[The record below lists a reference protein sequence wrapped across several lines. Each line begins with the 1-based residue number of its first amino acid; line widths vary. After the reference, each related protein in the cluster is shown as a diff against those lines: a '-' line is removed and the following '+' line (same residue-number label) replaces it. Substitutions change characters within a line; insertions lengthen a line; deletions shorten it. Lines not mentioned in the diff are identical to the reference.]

1 MMGSSLQP
9 ARFERGAKPNNPI
22 VRVMGLEFSNCLGIA
37 AGVDRTGCHLPSLS
51 ALKLGHVEVGTV
63 TDPCDL
69 QIPRV
74 GRRPGL
80 IAGVNVASSKRGF
93 SEEVF
98 ADYRACVA
106 AALHVADYI
115 VLNFS
120 KDAADRCPQSDGA
133 AVIVA
138 RTRLQLIEHRSRA
151 QRHIPLLA
159 KVNAGTSGEPLP
171 MPRASATELDG
182 FVFVGGGIAR
192 IAELRKA
199 LPDHG
204 IVSVGG
210 VLTEYDVQ
218 ARRHAG
224 ADLVQV
230 HRVYTEGGAAQVER
244 MRLALEQG
252 FVHD

>member
-1 MMGSSLQP
+1 MMASSLQSP
-9 ARFERGAKPNNPI
+9 RFERGAKPNNSI
-22 VRVMGLEFSNCLGIA
+22 VRIMGLEFRNCLGIA
-37 AGVDRTGCHLPSLS
+37 AGIDRTGCHLPSLS
-51 ALKLGHVEVGTV
+51 ALNLGHIEVGTIA
-63 TDPCDL
+63 DPRDL
-69 QIPRV
+69 QIDRA
-74 GRRPGL
+74 GQRPGS
-80 IAGVNVASSKRGF
+80 IIGVNVGSSKSGF

-98 ADYRACVA
+98 ADYRVCVA

-120 KDAADRCPQSDGA
+120 NDAADRNPRSDGA

-138 RTRLQLIEHRSRA
+138 RARLQIEEHRSST

-159 KVNAGTSGEPLP
+159 KLNAGTSGQPLP
-171 MPRASATELDG
+171 MPRTSAAQLNG
-182 FVFVGGGIAR
+182 FVFVGGGITR

-204 IVSVGG
+204 IASVGG
-210 VLTEYDVQ
+210 VLTENDVQ

-224 ADLVQV
+224 ADLVQI
-230 HRVYTEGGAAQVER
+230 HRMYTDGGAAQVER
-244 MRLALEQG
+244 MRVALEQG

>member
-1 MMGSSLQP
+1 MESSLQS
-9 ARFERGAKPNNPI
+9 ARFERGAKPNNSI
-22 VRVMGLEFSNCLGIA
+22 VRVMGLEFSNCLGLA
-37 AGVDRTGCHLPSLS
+37 AGIDRTGCHLPALS
-51 ALKLGHVEVGTV
+51 ALNLGHIEVGTI
-63 TDPCDL
+63 TDPHDL
-69 QIPRV
+69 QIDKA
-74 GRRPGL
+74 GQRPGS
-80 IAGVNVASSKRGF
+80 IIGVNVGSRKSGF

-120 KDAADRCPQSDGA
+120 NEVADRNPKSDGA
-133 AVIVA
+133 AVVMA
-138 RTRLQLIEHRSRA
+138 RARLQMEEYRSST

-159 KVNAGTSGEPLP
+159 KVNAGTSGQPLP
-171 MPRASATELDG
+171 MPRANAAKLDG
-182 FVFVGGGIAR
+182 FVFVGGGVAR

-210 VLTEYDVQ
+210 VLTENDVQ

-230 HRVYTEGGAAQVER
+230 HRAYTGGGAAHVER
-244 MRLALEQG
+244 MRAALEHG
-252 FVHD
+252 IAHD

>member
-1 MMGSSLQP
+1 MGSSLQS
-9 ARFERGAKPNNPI
+9 ARFERGEKPNNPI
-22 VRVMGLEFSNCLGIA
+22 VRVMGLEFINCLGIA
-37 AGVDRTGCHLPSLS
+37 AGIDRTGCHLPSLS
-51 ALKLGHVEVGTV
+51 ALNLGHVEVGTI
-63 TDPCDL
+63 TDPRDL
-69 QIPRV
+69 QIPRA
-74 GRRPGL
+74 GKRPGL
-80 IAGVNVASSKRGF
+80 IVGVNVASSKCGF

-98 ADYRACVA
+98 TDYRACVA

-120 KDAADRCPQSDGA
+120 NDAADRCPQSDGA

-138 RTRLQLIEHRSRA
+138 RTRLQLNEHRSRT
-151 QRHIPLLA
+151 QLHIPLLA
-159 KVNAGTSGEPLP
+159 KVHAGTSGEPLP
-171 MPRASATELDG
+171 MPRASAAVLDG

-199 LPDHG
+199 LPDHA
-204 IVSVGG
+204 IVSVGD
-210 VLTEYDVQ
+210 VLTENDVQ

-224 ADLVQV
+224 ADLVQI
-230 HRVYTEGGAAQVER
+230 HRVYTDRGAAQVER